1 MIQTVISE
9 CDTFLRRRGRVQQEV
24 FMKRREFIAF
34 LGGMAL
40 AAPRETIAQTSKI
53 FRLGPLTVGPPIAPT
68 AGTGAVLV
76 AGLAQRGY
84 TIGQNLAYEARGA
97 AGKIAQLPQLMQE
110 LKAANVDVVVTVS
123 YPAAVAAKASGVP
136 TVIASG
142 SGDPVK
148 TGLVTSLARPG
159 GNVTGISDDAAALS
173 TKRLGLLKAMSPE
186 LRKVAMLWNKDDLGM
201 SQRYDAS
208 AQAAQELGV
217 TVLPLGVREP
227 DDFNE
232 AFAIMDR
239 DPPDAILMVSDSL
252 TLLNRKRVFDYALA
266 HRLPAIYEQDSIAH
280 DGGLMS
286 YGADPKESIDR
297 AAALVERI
305 FKGAKPAD
313 LPFEIP
319 TRYLFV
325 INMKTAKAMSLTIP
339 NTLLATADEA
349 IE

>member
-53 FRLGPLTVGPPIAPT
+53 YRLGTLTVLPPMSPT

-142 SGDPVK
+142 SGDPVA
-148 TGLVTSLARPG
+148 TGLVESLARPG
-159 GNVTGISDDAAALS
+159 GNVTGISDDAAMLS
-173 TKRLGLLKAMSPE
+173 TKRLGLLKEMSPQ
-186 LRKVAMLWNKDDLGM
+186 LRRVAMLWNKDDLGM
-201 SQRYDAS
+201 SLRYEAS
-208 AQAAQELGV
+208 AKAAQRIGV
-217 TVLPLGVREP
+217 IVQPLGVREP

-232 AFAIMDR
+232 AFVAMNR
-239 DPPDAILMVSDSL
+239 ELPDAILMVTDSL
-252 TLLNRKRVFDYALA
+252 TLLNRKRVFEFAA
-266 HRLPAIYEQDSIAH
+266 ERRLPAIYEQDFITR

-286 YGADPKESIDR
+286 YGADQRES
-297 AAALVERI
+297 
-305 FKGAKPAD
+305 
-313 LPFEIP
+313 FE
-319 TRYLFV
+319 
-325 INMKTAKAMSLTIP
+325 
-339 NTLLATADEA
+339 D
-349 IE
+349 